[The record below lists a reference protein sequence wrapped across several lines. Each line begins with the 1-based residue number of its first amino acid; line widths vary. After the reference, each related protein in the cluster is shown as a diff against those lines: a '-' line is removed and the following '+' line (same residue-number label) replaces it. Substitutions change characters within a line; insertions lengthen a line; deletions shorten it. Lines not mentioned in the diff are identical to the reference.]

1 LFVGKILEISV
12 LCSGAAK
19 AAVTALRPLL
29 ERASG
34 RSVVLSFATTGV
46 IVKRIAAG
54 EPIDLLISASDS
66 IDIMTKAGHVI
77 AGSAV
82 EIAKSGVGVV
92 VAKGATKPDIAT
104 PDALRAALLR
114 ARQVAYTN
122 PAAGG
127 ASGVQVA
134 AVLEQLG
141 IAEQIDAKAIFGEGG
156 PIALIVARGEAE
168 LGMHQIPELLG
179 HDGVDYIGSLPAT
192 LQAYTRVSAAI
203 PSRAN
208 APDEAKRLI
217 ASLRSDEAAAVM
229 HSCGMQP
236 S

>member
-1 LFVGKILEISV
+1 MLEISV

-34 RSVVLSFATTGV
+34 GSVVLSFATTGV
-46 IVKRIAAG
+46 IVRRIAAG

-66 IDIMTKAGHVI
+66 IDNMTKAGHVI

-82 EIAKSGVGVV
+82 EIARSGIGVV
-92 VAKGATKPDIAT
+92 VAKGAVKPDIAT
-104 PDALRAALLR
+104 PNALREALLH

-134 AVLEQLG
+134 AILARLG
-141 IAEQIDAKAIFGEGG
+141 IAEQIDAKAVFGEGG

-168 LGMHQIPELLG
+168 LGIHQIPELLG
-179 HDGVDYIGSLPAT
+179 HDGVDYVGSLPAT
-192 LQAYTRVSAAI
+192 LQAYTRVSAAV
-203 PSRAN
+203 PSRAKM
-208 APDEAKRLI
+208 PDDARRLI
-217 ASLRSDEAAAVM
+217 ASLRSDGAAAVM
-229 HSCGMQP
+229 RSCGMEL